1 MKKLLFILFIVV
13 SVPAFSQN
21 LTTLEYSMG
30 FGTGDMGDFID
41 KPSFRGFTL
50 DYRRLVQPN
59 VGVGFEGGWNVFYA
73 EESYAVYTQENVS
86 LGGRQFR
93 YQNQVP
99 LLFSADYYFH
109 PDETINPF
117 VGLGLGTM
125 YSRRNTDMGQYTLE
139 EDAWHFALRPEVG
152 VIYEVNPEFGFSL
165 TGKYYYGFEAGD
177 LNEPMSYFALNIGF
191 VFK

>member
-30 FGTGDMGDFID
+30 FATGDMGDFID
-41 KPSFRGFTL
+41 KPSFRGFTI

-59 VGVGFEGGWNVFYA
+59 VGVGFEAGWNVFYS

-99 LLFSADYYFH
+99 LFIAADYYFH

-139 EDAWHFALRPEVG
+139 EDAWNFALRPEVG
-152 VIYEVNPEFGFSL
+152 LIYDINPEFGFSL

>member
-13 SVPAFSQN
+13 SVPAVSQN

-30 FGTGDMGDFID
+30 FATGDMGDFID
-41 KPSFRGFTL
+41 KPSFRGFTI

-59 VGVGFEGGWNVFYA
+59 VGVGFEAGWNVFYS

-99 LLFSADYYFH
+99 LFFSVDYYFH

-117 VGLGLGTM
+117 AGLGLGTM

-139 EDAWHFALRPEVG
+139 EDAWNFALRPEIG

-177 LNEPMSYFALNIGF
+177 LNEPMSYFALNVGF

>member
-1 MKKLLFILFIVV
+1 MKKLLFILFIIV

-41 KPSFRGFTL
+41 KPSFRGFTI

-59 VGVGFEGGWNVFYA
+59 VGVGIEAGWNVFYV
-73 EESYAVYTQENVS
+73 EESYGVYTQENVS

-99 LLFSADYYFH
+99 LFFAADYYFH

-117 VGLGLGTM
+117 VGLGVGTM

-139 EDAWHFALRPEVG
+139 EDAWNFALRPEVG
-152 VIYEVNPEFGFSL
+152 FIYEVNPEFGFSL

-177 LNEPMSYFALNIGF
+177 LNEPMSYFALNVGF

>member
-30 FGTGDMGDFID
+30 FATGDMGDFID

-59 VGVGFEGGWNVFYA
+59 VGVGFEGGWNVFYT

-99 LLFSADYYFH
+99 LFVLSRLLLPPGRNH
-109 PDETINPF
+109 QSICGIGIGNNVLET
-117 VGLGLGTM
+117 
-125 YSRRNTDMGQYTLE
+125 
-139 EDAWHFALRPEVG
+139 
-152 VIYEVNPEFGFSL
+152 
-165 TGKYYYGFEAGD
+165 
-177 LNEPMSYFALNIGF
+177 
-191 VFK
+191 

>member
-1 MKKLLFILFIVV
+1 
-13 SVPAFSQN
+13 
-21 LTTLEYSMG
+21 MG
-30 FGTGDMGDFID
+30 FATGDMGDFID

-59 VGVGFEGGWNVFYA
+59 VGVGFEAGWNVFYS

-86 LGGRQFR
+86 LGGRQWR

-152 VIYEVNPEFGFSL
+152 VMYEMNPEFAFSL